1 MATPVPQP
9 TPIPGFQSVYDEF
22 GFILEFER
30 GAEVRPAGT
39 PGVEQGI
46 VSLAYGDVN
55 TIFSWTPQGDG
66 NLFALVSGTY
76 DLVRDNQP
84 GLTFETLKDGEFK
97 VDGESGLFLGFK
109 AVEDSGA
116 AKGGL
121 IGAWICT
128 TSQTSFVM
136 TLTGAD
142 AAVVQVRFDGLRDD
156 FKCSS

>member
-1 MATPVPQP
+1 VSQT
-9 TPIPGFQSVYDEF
+9 VYNEF
-22 GFILEFER
+22 GFSLGLER
-30 GAEVRPAGT
+30 GAQVRPAGT

-46 VSLAYGDVN
+46 ISLAYGDVN
-55 TIFSWTPQGDG
+55 SILSWTPQGDG

-84 GLTFETLKDGEFK
+84 GLTFETLKDGEFT
-97 VDGESGLFLGFK
+97 VDGEPGLFLGFK
-109 AVEDSGA
+109 AVDGSGA
-116 AKGGL
+116 ASGGL
-121 IGAWICT
+121 IGAWVCT
-128 TSQTSFVM
+128 ASQSSFVL